1 MGVFADAVKSAL
13 EPGTGDKFVIAVNA
27 VLVTLL
33 LVIGLTIWTGIEDS
47 IHMFVFLFLAVGLTL
62 SINWF
67 IMEARSLQ
75 AQGKLQWG
83 ADDSATTN
91 EAKQQELKKT
101 D

>member
-1 MGVFADAVKSAL
+1 MGVFADAIKSAL
-13 EPGTGDKFVIAVNA
+13 EPGTGDKFVIVLNG

-33 LVIGLTIWTGIEDS
+33 AVIGLTIWSGIEDS

-67 IMEARSLQ
+67 LMEARSLQ

-83 ADDSATTN
+83 TEDGATSSARQ
-91 EAKQQELKKT
+91 EELKKT